1 MAEYIERETFLKG
14 LEERYCLP
22 CKEEGK
28 DYNGCKCRACW
39 VDDMRGDV
47 IDAPAADVEKMSDG
61 YHTFADLYEQRLILS
76 AALAKN
82 NPHAWKSKRHEDGSV
97 PFGGGWFIMGF
108 DTDEGCYTYH
118 YELKDWDLFQCE
130 ELDKGKPWDGHTSK
144 DVRRLLSIPAADV
157 APVVHGHFVHDGP
170 RFASGVDWWHC
181 SNCGRLA
188 SGVETRFDYC
198 PWCGAR
204 MDGGSENG

>member
-1 MAEYIERETFLKG
+1 MAEYIEREAAIKAIYDSDPNGIRRALGFNVG
-14 LEERYCLP
+14 QIEEAL
-22 CKEEGK
+22 
-28 DYNGCKCRACW
+28 RA
-39 VDDMRGDV
+39 V
-47 IDAPAADVEKMSDG
+47 PAVDVEKMSDG
-61 YHTFADLYEQRLILS
+61 FHTFADLYEQRLILS

-118 YELKDWDLFQCE
+118 YELKDWDLFQCK

-157 APVVHGHFVHDGP
+157 ATVRHGEWEIVVGSNGKKYMVCTCCRVSQDLT
-170 RFASGVDWWHC
+170 GVFSYC
-181 SNCGRLA
+181 PNCGA
-188 SGVETRFDYC
+188 K
-198 PWCGAR
+198 
-204 MDGGSENG
+204 MDGDENG